1 MGGVRRNRPP
11 VITDAEYSQ
20 DKQLMS
26 REVRYLIMMSIRA
39 LCLVAAAILVS
50 VHAPYLALWLPLL
63 LIGMLVLPWLAV
75 ILANER
81 PAKAGY
87 RLADKLRRGRSTPP
101 VEPPEPRAVTETGHV
116 THKIIEHDD

>member
-1 MGGVRRNRPP
+1 MRRKSPP

-26 REVRYLIMMSIRA
+26 REIRYVVMMGIRA

-50 VHAPYLALWLPLL
+50 VHAPYLAIWLPLL
-63 LIGMLVLPWLAV
+63 LIGMLILPWLAV

-81 PAKAGY
+81 PAKAKY
-87 RLADKLRRGRSTPP
+87 RLANKLHRGDPAAP
-101 VEPPEPRAVTETGHV
+101 VEPPSPRAVTEAEHE
-116 THKIIEHDD
+116 HKVIEHED